1 MSSKTPGSGE
11 LLSQLNKNID
21 KAHHQKQQNTANVV

>member
-1 MSSKTPGSGE
+1 MSSKTPNSGE

-21 KAHHQKQQNTANVV
+21 KNHHQKLNKES